1 MAYGKM
7 FPLRPIQ
14 LFNLG
19 LTIRLRKYLSNP
31 QKNEEKQSSTLFVT
45 EKKMRI
51 EDLKKFESQP
61 L

>member
-19 LTIRLRKYLSNP
+19 LKRSVTVKRKGRGGFTPRPFIRHALRA
-31 QKNEEKQSSTLFVT
+31 
-45 EKKMRI
+45 
-51 EDLKKFESQP
+51 
-61 L
+61 